1 MLAVVNQPHAEGFR
15 VEGLI
20 PQGILDFIE
29 KNYSK
34 ESVSIMED
42 DENLLDPHEQKWFR
56 EAEEADAP
64 GKNMRMFRR
73 FARLTQAQLA
83 EKLGMSKQA
92 ISNMENGIR
101 PISKQTAKELSST
114 FRVSVSNFI

>member
-42 DENLLDPHEQKWFR
+42 DEDLLDPHEQKWFR

-64 GKNMRMFRR
+64 GIDGLVYFNGDFCEVGSVYAVKITGYDGYD
-73 FARLTQAQLA
+73 LIG
-83 EKLGMSKQA
+83 EK
-92 ISNMENGIR
+92 
-101 PISKQTAKELSST
+101 
-114 FRVSVSNFI
+114 V